1 MEHNVVKSMHDKKTS
16 TICLGIESTAH
27 TFGVAMVSND
37 GRILSDYKSVYHPP
51 LGKGIHPREAA
62 QHHGEHASD
71 TLKHCLESSGLS
83 INSID
88 CVAFSSGPGLGPV
101 LRTGAS
107 IARALAIWLKK
118 PLIPIHHAIGHI
130 ELACKL
136 TGANNP
142 LIVLVSGG
150 HTMIGAYAANKC
162 RVFGETEDITLGNL
176 LDVFGREAGLPF
188 PSGPYIEKLA
198 KEGSDFIY
206 LPYAVKGNDVSYSGL
221 LTATLAKLKE
231 GFDLTDLCF
240 SLQEVSFSMLTETT
254 ERALPHIERD
264 EVLLTGG
271 VAANARLSNMLRTM
285 TEDHN
290 AKFFVVPIEY
300 CGDCGAQIAWT
311 GILAYESG
319 VKADVNNSFVIPRW
333 RIDDVEIPWRC

>member
-1 MEHNVVKSMHDKKTS
+1 MHNKKKATV
-16 TICLGIESTAH
+16 CLGIESTAH
-27 TFGVAMVSND
+27 TFGVSIVSSD
-37 GRILSDYKSVYHPP
+37 GRIISDYKSVYHPP

-62 QHHGEHASD
+62 QHHSEHAAN
-71 TLKHCLESSGLS
+71 TLKDCIQSSDFSL
-83 INSID
+83 NSID
-88 CVAFSSGPGLGPV
+88 CIAFSSGPGLGPV

-107 IARALAIWLKK
+107 VARALAIWLNK

-136 TGANNP
+136 TGAHNP

-150 HTMIGAYAANKC
+150 HTMIGAYSGRKC

-176 LDVFGREAGLPF
+176 LDVFGREAGLLF

-198 KEGSDFIY
+198 KEGKNFID
-206 LPYAVKGNDVSYSGL
+206 LPYVVKGNDVSYSGL
-221 LTATLAKLKE
+221 LTATLAKLKD
-231 GFDLTDLCF
+231 GNNLTDLCF
-240 SLQEVSFSMLTETT
+240 SLQEVSFSMLTEAT
-254 ERALPHIERD
+254 ERALTHIERD

-271 VAANARLSNMLRTM
+271 VAANSRLSNMLRTM

-290 AKFFVVPIEY
+290 AKFFVVPREY

-311 GILAYESG
+311 GILASKSG
-319 VKADVNNSFVIPRW
+319 VMTDVNESYIIPRW
-333 RIDDVEIPWRC
+333 RIDEVDIPWRD

>member
-1 MEHNVVKSMHDKKTS
+1 MRDIKT
-16 TICLGIESTAH
+16 TTVCLGIESTAH
-27 TFGVAMVSND
+27 TFGVAIVSND

-62 QHHGEHASD
+62 QHHSEHAAD
-71 TLKHCLESSGLS
+71 TLKNCLESSGLS
-83 INSID
+83 LNSINY
-88 CVAFSSGPGLGPV
+88 VAFSSGPGLGPA

-107 IARALAIWLKK
+107 IARALAIWLNK

-136 TGANNP
+136 TGAQNP

-150 HTMIGAYAANKC
+150 HTMIGAYAARKC

-188 PSGPYIEKLA
+188 PSGSHIEKLA
-198 KEGSDFIY
+198 KEGKDFID
-206 LPYAVKGNDVSYSGL
+206 LPYVMKGNDVSYSGL
-221 LTATLAKLKE
+221 LTAAMTKLKE
-231 GFDLTDLCF
+231 GFDLADLCS
-240 SLQEVSFSMLTETT
+240 SLQEVSFSMLTEAT
-254 ERALPHIERD
+254 ERALTHTERD

-271 VAANARLSNMLRTM
+271 VAANARLSNMLRIM
-285 TEDHN
+285 TEEHN
-290 AKFFVVPIEY
+290 TKFFVVPREY

-311 GILAYESG
+311 GIVAYESG
-319 VKADVNNSFVIPRW
+319 VKVNVNNSFVIPRW
-333 RIDDVEIPWRC
+333 RIDDVDIPWRH

>member
-1 MEHNVVKSMHDKKTS
+1 MRNKKTP

-27 TFGVAMVSND
+27 TFGVSLVSDD
-37 GRILSDYKSVYHPP
+37 GRIISDYKSVYYPT

-62 QHHGEHASD
+62 QHHSECAAN
-71 TLKHCLESSGLS
+71 TLKDCVQSSGLS
-83 INSID
+83 LNSIN
-88 CVAFSSGPGLGPV
+88 CIAFSSGPGLGPV

-107 IARALAIWLKK
+107 IARALAIWLNK

-136 TGANNP
+136 TRAYNP

-150 HTMIGAYAANKC
+150 HTMIGAYAARKC

-198 KEGSDFIY
+198 KEGNNFID
-206 LPYAVKGNDVSYSGL
+206 LPYVVKGNDVSYSGL
-221 LTATLAKLKE
+221 LTATLAKLKD
-231 GFDLTDLCF
+231 GTDLKDLCF
-240 SLQEVSFSMLTETT
+240 SLQEVSFSMLTEAT
-254 ERALPHIERD
+254 ERALTHIERD

-271 VAANARLSNMLRTM
+271 VAANSRLSNMLRTM
-285 TEDHN
+285 TEDHD
-290 AKFFVVPIEY
+290 AKFFVVPKEY

-311 GILAYESG
+311 GILAHKSG
-319 VKADVNNSFVIPRW
+319 VMTDVNKSFIIPRW
-333 RIDDVEIPWRC
+333 RIDDLDIPWRD